1 MCIRRSNRLKH
12 SFQTFPE
19 ARVRYPQSS
28 LSTLEIYDKQFRSQY
43 EISNKRNLV
52 PLKYDK
58 QFRSQNEIQ
67 QKNDTRLKCHWPRN
81 ALPFIPMVSW
91 TLCGP
96 RTCLGMMPFM
106 MVSIKGILFNVS
118 ISITIFQY
126 VCRKQLTHV
135 LRGYIVFNVIID

>member
-52 PLKYDK
+52 PLKYMINNFEVKTKSNKRMTQDLNAIGLEMHYPLFQWYHEHFVDRELLSWDDAFYDGQHK
-58 QFRSQNEIQ
+58 
-67 QKNDTRLKCHWPRN
+67 RN
-81 ALPFIPMVSW
+81 
-91 TLCGP
+91 
-96 RTCLGMMPFM
+96 
-106 MVSIKGILFNVS
+106 SI
-118 ISITIFQY
+118 
-126 VCRKQLTHV
+126 
-135 LRGYIVFNVIID
+135 

>member
-43 EISNKRNLV
+43 EISNKRMTQDLNA
-52 PLKYDK
+52 
-58 QFRSQNEIQ
+58 S
-67 QKNDTRLKCHWPRN
+67 KCITLYSN
-81 ALPFIPMVSW
+81 GIMNTLW
-91 TLCGP
+91 TENS
-96 RTCLGMMPFM
+96 CLGVMPFM
-106 MVSIKGILFNVS
+106 MVSITGILFNVS

-135 LRGYIVFNVIID
+135 LRGIQFSFVIIDQMKYEWLVL